1 MAGRYPAVV
10 SSPKSRQ
17 QQSEGDVNQPAVV
30 AQGLTKVYGEGDT
43 ATTAL
48 DDVSFAINTGEF
60 VVLLGPAGSGKT
72 TLLNQI
78 GALEGPTSGSLK
90 VNGSEIAGMSD
101 KERTEYRRSTVGFVF
116 QFYNLVPTLTAHE
129 NVALI
134 AEITGDE
141 PDVRSG
147 AMLTQVGLEERS
159 TSFPS
164 QLSGGEQQRVAI
176 ARGIVKDPPL
186 LLCDEPTGALDL
198 ETGRTILDL
207 LKSTA
212 EGTDR
217 TVFLVTH
224 NSTIAEM
231 ADRILRLRDGRI
243 VGDEVVDQPIPPA
256 ELHW

>member
-1 MAGRYPAVV
+1 MEAI
-10 SSPKSRQ
+10 
-17 QQSEGDVNQPAVV
+17 V
-30 AQGLTKVYGEGDT
+30 AAEDLTKVYGEGDT
-43 ATTAL
+43 ATRAL
-48 DDVSFAINTGEF
+48 DAVSFSIEAGEF
-60 VVLLGPAGSGKT
+60 VVLLGPSGSGKT
-72 TLLNQI
+72 TLLNQV
-78 GALEGPTSGSLK
+78 GALEPSSSGSLRI
-90 VNGSEIAGMSD
+90 NGIEIAGMTN

-141 PDVRSG
+141 PDARSEE
-147 AMLTQVGLEERS
+147 MLARVGLDDRS
-159 TSFPS
+159 RNFPS

-198 ETGRTILDL
+198 ETGRTILEL
-207 LKSTA
+207 LKSTT

-231 ADRILRLRDGRI
+231 ADRILRLRDGKI
-243 VGDEVVDQPIPPA
+243 VGDQIVENPVSPG
-256 ELHW
+256 ELNW

>member
-1 MAGRYPAVV
+1 M
-10 SSPKSRQ
+10 
-17 QQSEGDVNQPAVV
+17 
-30 AQGLTKVYGEGDT
+30 YGEGDT

-48 DDVSFAINTGEF
+48 DGVSFTINTGEF
-60 VVLLGPAGSGKT
+60 VVLLGPSGSGKT

-78 GALEGPTSGSLK
+78 GALEAPTSGSLT
-90 VNGSEIAGMSD
+90 VNGAEIAGMSG

-134 AEITGDE
+134 AEITGGEAD
-141 PDVRSG
+141 DRSE
-147 AMLTQVGLEERS
+147 AMLAKVGLGERS
-159 TSFPS
+159 SNFPS

-198 ETGRTILDL
+198 ETGRHILDL
-207 LKSTA
+207 LRSTA
-212 EGTDR
+212 AGTDR

-243 VGDEVVDQPIPPA
+243 VGDELVDDPVPPA
-256 ELHW
+256 ELNW

>member
-1 MAGRYPAVV
+1 MAEPI
-10 SSPKSRQ
+10 
-17 QQSEGDVNQPAVV
+17 VV
-30 AQGLTKVYGEGDT
+30 AQNLTKVYGEGDT
-43 ATTAL
+43 ETRAL
-48 DDVSFAINTGEF
+48 DSVSFSIDPGEF
-60 VVLLGPAGSGKT
+60 VVLLGPSGSGKT
-72 TLLNQI
+72 TLLNQV
-78 GALEGPTSGSLK
+78 GALEPATSGSLR
-90 VNGSEIAGMSD
+90 VNGAEIASMSD

-134 AEITGDE
+134 AEITGTSADT
-141 PDVRSG
+141 RSD
-147 AMLTQVGLEERS
+147 AMLSDVGLEDRS
-159 TSFPS
+159 DNFPG

-198 ETGRTILDL
+198 ETGRTILSL
-207 LKSTA
+207 LKSTT

-224 NSTIAEM
+224 NSIISEM
-231 ADRILRLRDGRI
+231 ADRVLRLRDGRI
-243 VGDEVVDQPIPPA
+243 VGDETIANPVPPG

>member
-1 MAGRYPAVV
+1 MT
-10 SSPKSRQ
+10 
-17 QQSEGDVNQPAVV
+17 QPIVV
-30 AQGLTKVYGEGDT
+30 ATDLTKVYGEGDT
-43 ATTAL
+43 ATKAL
-48 DDVSFAINTGEF
+48 EKVSFSINAGEF
-60 VVLLGPAGSGKT
+60 VVLLGPSGSGKT

-78 GALEGPTSGSLK
+78 GALEPATSGSLT
-90 VNGSEIAGMSD
+90 VNNTEIAHMTD

-141 PDVRSG
+141 PEERSDVV
-147 AMLTQVGLEERS
+147 LDQVGLSDR
-159 TSFPS
+159 TDHFPG
-164 QLSGGEQQRVAI
+164 QLSGGQQQRVAI
-176 ARGIVKDPPL
+176 ARGIVKDPPM

-198 ETGRTILDL
+198 DTGQSILEL
-207 LKSTA
+207 LKSTT

-224 NSTIAEM
+224 NSTIADM
-231 ADRILRLRDGRI
+231 ADRVIRLRDGRI
-243 VGDEVVDQPIPPA
+243 VGDETNPNPTPPA

>member
-1 MAGRYPAVV
+1 M
-10 SSPKSRQ
+10 
-17 QQSEGDVNQPAVV
+17 SEPAVV
-30 AQGLTKVYGEGDT
+30 AEGLTKIYGEGDT

-48 DDVSFAINTGEF
+48 EDVSFSIDKGEF
-60 VVLLGPAGSGKT
+60 VVLLGPSGSGKT

-78 GALEGPTSGSLK
+78 GALEGATSGSF
-90 VNGSEIAGMSD
+90 VNGAEIAGMSD

-141 PDVRSG
+141 PDARSDV
-147 AMLTQVGLEERS
+147 MLEKVGLEDRS
-159 TSFPS
+159 GYFPG
-164 QLSGGEQQRVAI
+164 QMSGGQQQRVAI

-198 ETGRTILDL
+198 ETGRSILEL
-207 LKSTA
+207 LKSTTQ
-212 EGTDR
+212 GTDR

-231 ADRILRLRDGRI
+231 ADRVISLRDGKV
-243 VGDEVVDQPIPPA
+243 VGDEKNPNPA
-256 ELHW
+256 LPVELRW

>member
-1 MAGRYPAVV
+1 M
-10 SSPKSRQ
+10 
-17 QQSEGDVNQPAVV
+17 SEPAVV
-30 AQGLTKVYGEGDT
+30 AEGLTKVYGEGDT
-43 ATTAL
+43 ATVAL
-48 DDVSFAINTGEF
+48 DDVSFAINKGEF
-60 VVLLGPAGSGKT
+60 VVLLGPSGSGKT

-78 GALEGPTSGSLK
+78 GALEGATSGSLV
-90 VNGSEIAGMSD
+90 VNGAEIAAMD
-101 KERTEYRRSTVGFVF
+101 DDERTEYRRGTVGFVF

-141 PDVRSG
+141 PERRS
-147 AMLTQVGLEERS
+147 ATVLDQVGLADR
-159 TSFPS
+159 TGYFPG
-164 QLSGGEQQRVAI
+164 QMSGGQQQRVAI

-198 ETGRTILDL
+198 ETGRSVLEL

-231 ADRILRLRDGRI
+231 ADRVLRLRDGKI
-243 VGDEVVDQPIPPA
+243 VGDEVNPNPATPA
-256 ELHW
+256 ELRW

>member
-1 MAGRYPAVV
+1 V
-10 SSPKSRQ
+10 S
-17 QQSEGDVNQPAVV
+17 QPAVV
-30 AQGLTKVYGEGDT
+30 ARSLTKIYGEGGT

-48 DDVSFAINTGEF
+48 SDVSFSINSGEF
-60 VVLLGPAGSGKT
+60 VVLLGPSGSGKT

-78 GALEGPTSGSLK
+78 GALEGPTSGSLT
-90 VNGSEIAGMSD
+90 VNGSQIVGMSD

-134 AEITGDE
+134 AEITGDA
-141 PDVRSG
+141 PDARSG
-147 AMLTQVGLEERS
+147 AVLTQVGLEDRS
-159 TSFPS
+159 TSFPG

-198 ETGRTILDL
+198 ATGRTILGL
-207 LKSTA
+207 LKSTT

-231 ADRILRLRDGRI
+231 ADRVLRLRDGRI
-243 VGDEVVDQPIPPA
+243 VGDELNNNPVPPA
-256 ELHW
+256 ELRW